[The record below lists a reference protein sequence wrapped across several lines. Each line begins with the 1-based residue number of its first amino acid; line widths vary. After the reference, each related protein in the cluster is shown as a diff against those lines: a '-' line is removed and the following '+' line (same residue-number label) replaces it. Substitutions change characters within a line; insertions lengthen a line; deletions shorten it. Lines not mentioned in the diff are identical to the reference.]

1 MSTTVLSIYAMHALF
16 RFCIHYLNDAW
27 SRSTNPNVRNKAS
40 LVLIPYESQ
49 IGVPCSMFDVAY
61 NVKLSKEEEYRHAVL
76 GFIRWFNM
84 SAKGDKTKM
93 LTLNVKRKKQID
105 NSRTEFG
112 KRCQNIFYWVK
123 KRLVWVFQN
132 RGDRD
137 KYNETGLKEGEGI
150 EMSIYSASIHSNDNY
165 NSSIVTQ

>member
-16 RFCIHYLNDAW
+16 RFCIPYLNDAW

-84 SAKGDKTKM
+84 SANGDNTKTSFRQVVLGFLRGKASPP
-93 LTLNVKRKKQID
+93 VKCDVNIRLLLHCVHGTNNDTTKIDVCITTPRQDMFTNLRIRK
-105 NSRTEFG
+105 
-112 KRCQNIFYWVK
+112 
-123 KRLVWVFQN
+123 
-132 RGDRD
+132 
-137 KYNETGLKEGEGI
+137 
-150 EMSIYSASIHSNDNY
+150 
-165 NSSIVTQ
+165 